1 MMLNRTQTNTILLLR
16 KHNAFPRNEEE
27 FFNYI
32 KEFDK
37 NPFNI
42 EKVINTQSVRLYFS
56 IGEYFDNHKDEIK
69 DIIKFVL

>member
-1 MMLNRTQTNTILLLR
+1 MLNRTQTNTILLLR
-16 KHNAFPRNEEE
+16 KHNAFPKDEEE
-27 FFNYI
+27 FFKYI

-42 EKVINTQSVRLYFS
+42 ERVINTQSSRLYFS
-56 IGEYFDNHKDEIK
+56 IGEYFDNHKDEIE